1 MQNFKDFKGGLRG
14 LISYSWEK
22 AKPHKLAH
30 EDDRKLPPCSLLYNS
45 WPRSWMLSFWVLIQS
60 SIKPC
65 LIVTNSLSIFLKFFL
80 FSLAAQGYWKPE
92 KICARNVSWP
102 GKTFRLL
109 SLQCKNL
116 GNELGKTLRTIGPT
130 IFRLWYFCVKV
141 EDVVVVEDLTK
152 WQELVDER
160 NALKW
165 KLEHANVSNFSLSVP
180 FSIFR
185 FTNQ

>member
-1 MQNFKDFKGGLRG
+1 
-14 LISYSWEK
+14 
-22 AKPHKLAH
+22 
-30 EDDRKLPPCSLLYNS
+30 
-45 WPRSWMLSFWVLIQS
+45 MLSFWVVIQS
-60 SIKPC
+60 GIKLS
-65 LIVTNSLSIFLKFFL
+65 LIVTNSLSIFLKFL
-80 FSLAAQGYWKPE
+80 LLILAAQGYWKPE

-109 SLQCKNL
+109 SLDVRSLEMNSVNL
-116 GNELGKTLRTIGPT
+116 WGPLAQQWLT
-130 IFRLWYFCVKV
+130 HNIFPFWNFCFKV

-180 FSIFR
+180 FSIFL